1 MPNIN
6 TDMKLEDL
14 PTARRQGLT
23 VEVDRQEFALSLKTW
38 RLRQA
43 LTQQQVA
50 DRWGCS
56 RFLIIKAEGAK
67 EISWENAYRLFNKL
81 AHELQNESK
90 Q

>member
-1 MPNIN
+1 
-6 TDMKLEDL
+6 MKLEDL